1 MEEVKQIDFVKIV
14 KVIFHNKRYYF
25 YALPIAFVLS
35 SLYIICFPR
44 YYRSYVTMAPEVSVM
59 GGGTLSDMAA
69 SFGIN
74 IGSSSSAGSDAIL
87 PDLYPD
93 VVASTAFQVKLAG
106 VKIKT
111 SDGAIQTTYYDYLKK
126 YQKAPWWSSVIGA
139 VTSLFS
145 AKDTVGDNEKLN
157 PFMMSRSQ
165 SDLLDR
171 IGKNID
177 CSMDKKNYVISIGV
191 EDQDPLVCATMADSV
206 KAHLQ
211 EFITE
216 YRTSKARN
224 DYNHARKLCEEAHD
238 QYVKARQKYAAYSDA
253 NEDLVLES
261 YRSKQEDLENEIQLK
276 YNTYTAMAAQMQ
288 AADAK
293 VQERTPAFT
302 TIQQASVPIRPAGP
316 KRMIFVAVVLVLT
329 FIGTSIYI
337 LYKDNKTEAKA
348 E

>member
-1 MEEVKQIDFVKIV
+1 
-14 KVIFHNKRYYF
+14 
-25 YALPIAFVLS
+25 
-35 SLYIICFPR
+35 
-44 YYRSYVTMAPEVSVM
+44 
-59 GGGTLSDMAA
+59 
-69 SFGIN
+69 
-74 IGSSSSAGSDAIL
+74 
-87 PDLYPD
+87 
-93 VVASTAFQVKLAG
+93 
-106 VKIKT
+106 
-111 SDGAIQTTYYDYLKK
+111 
-126 YQKAPWWSSVIGA
+126 
-139 VTSLFS
+139 
-145 AKDTVGDNEKLN
+145 
-157 PFMMSRSQ
+157 MMSRSQ
-165 SDLLDR
+165 SDLLGR

-261 YRSKQEDLENEIQLK
+261 YRSKQEDLENEMQLK

-329 FIGTSIYI
+329 FIGTSIHI